1 MINDETNA
9 FVIGATTQTGDA
21 VVFRHAIER
30 GMVSVIIPVYQ
41 DVDGLRCT
49 LASLAAQDLP
59 KERLEILVANDGG
72 AEEISAVCQMFP
84 VKEILVVPNQGA
96 YVARNRALAESR
108 GEYIGFTDAD
118 VTVDSAWCKEA
129 VLTLQGADMAS
140 GKTKIEVSSRRTI
153 AELYQACYAFW
164 AESYQQN
171 QKVAQTVNLFVR
183 RSVFEKCGWF
193 DGRLRSGGDIEFTLR
208 ASEIHGCS
216 LLYNPKMLCTHPAR
230 NAHQLFHSLKRIFY
244 GQLTLFSMYPQHA
257 RIFSPNIALAWKLI
271 IPPKPLP
278 ATRTREFGFS
288 AVEKL
293 KTWLFV
299 WLVKLAVFKCYCTIY
314 LPYRLTRRKG
324 ARP

>member
-1 MINDETNA
+1 
-9 FVIGATTQTGDA
+9 
-21 VVFRHAIER
+21 
-30 GMVSVIIPVYQ
+30 MVSLIIPVYQ

-72 AEEISAVCQMFP
+72 AEEISAVCRMFP